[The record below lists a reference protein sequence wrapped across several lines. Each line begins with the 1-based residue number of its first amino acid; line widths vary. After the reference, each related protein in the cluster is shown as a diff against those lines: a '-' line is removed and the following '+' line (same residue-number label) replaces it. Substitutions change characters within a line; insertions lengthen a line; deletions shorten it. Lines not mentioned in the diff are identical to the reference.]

1 MFWENFIQLCI
12 ENNTKPNPVAAALGI
27 SSGAVTRWKNG
38 SIPNDVTLKKI
49 ADYFNVSTDYLLY
62 GREKKPA
69 EMDEPKENVVI
80 LNRNGKIV
88 RREFTKEEMD
98 VIARMI
104 EGIHSEHDP
113 EL

>member
-1 MFWENFIQLCI
+1 
-12 ENNTKPNPVAAALGI
+12 
-27 SSGAVTRWKNG
+27 
-38 SIPNDVTLKKI
+38 
-49 ADYFNVSTDYLLY
+49 
-62 GREKKPA
+62 
-69 EMDEPKENVVI
+69 MDEPKENVVI